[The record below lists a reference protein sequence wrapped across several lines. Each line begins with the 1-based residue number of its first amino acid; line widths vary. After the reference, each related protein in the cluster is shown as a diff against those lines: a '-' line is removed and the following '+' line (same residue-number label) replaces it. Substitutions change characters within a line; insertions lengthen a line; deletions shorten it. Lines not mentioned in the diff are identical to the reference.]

1 MKSPRNPTAAGLAL
15 TLALAT
21 APAWATVEPQGP
33 NETVCPNPALTSF
46 DRESADHVWP
56 ALTGTPLA
64 PGGSV
69 LTLGTNPSESPELS
83 DEVLRSFARSFSF
96 NTAQGIVSGTVL
108 QLIKRGTDH
117 RCKAEWQI
125 TVSPESLGC
134 VTAIRIDGFL
144 HPLDKPLVADY
155 RDDLPGDTNPDRAYR
170 SAGDG
175 SKLRFRVPGG
185 VCAGKTS
192 RPLLLNTSINKMARK
207 GSLQLQGPAGELS
220 PPVSTYVPK

>member
-1 MKSPRNPTAAGLAL
+1 MNTAPAPTAAGLAL
-15 TLALAT
+15 TFALAA
-21 APAWATVEPQGP
+21 APAWATMEPQGP
-33 NETVCPNPALTSF
+33 NETVCPNPALTAF
-46 DRESADHVWP
+46 DHESAGQVWP
-56 ALTGTPLA
+56 ALTGTPLP

-83 DEVLRSFARSFSF
+83 DEVLRSFSRPFSF
-96 NTAQGIVSGTVL
+96 DTAQGVVSGTVL
-108 QLIKRGTDH
+108 QLIKRGTDQ

-125 TVSPESLGC
+125 TVTPASLGC
-134 VTAIRIDGFL
+134 VTAVRIEGFL

-155 RDDLPGDTNPDRAYR
+155 RDDLAGDINPDRAYR

-175 SKLRFRVPGG
+175 SKLRFRLPGG

-192 RPLLLNTSINKMARK
+192 RPLLLNTSINKMVRK